1 MVRSGR
7 FSVES
12 VAIVANALL
21 FQVAWFVNVADNR
34 WIPALTTA
42 AVVAVHLAMV
52 YRMFGFAAC
61 GRECVWL
68 FIVAGSGLFVEF
80 AFVYFDVLQHDP
92 KPHSLLG
99 IPDWLIFL
107 WLIFATTLRF
117 SLSFLRERFTW
128 SIALGAGAALSYW
141 GGAALN
147 TTSQLASPP
156 WIALFWIA
164 LVWALVLPTLVM
176 FHKRY
181 IA

>member
-1 MVRSGR
+1 MDLGL
-7 FSVES
+7 FSILITALVAGIHL
-12 VAIVANALL
+12 AIVYRL
-21 FQVAWFVNVADNR
+21 FGIGASWRECGWLVIVT
-34 WIPALTTA
+34 L
-42 AVVAVHLAMV
+42 
-52 YRMFGFAAC
+52 FGF
-61 GRECVWL
+61 
-68 FIVAGSGLFVEF
+68 FVERGF
-80 AFVYFDVLQHDP
+80 LYFNVLQHE
-92 KPHSLLG
+92 SQTGAVWG
-99 IPDWLIFL
+99 IPLWLLFL

-147 TTSQLASPP
+147 STSQLASPP

-164 LVWALVLPTLVM
+164 LVWALVLPTLVT